1 MRLLDTKTR
10 NGTFTLNN
18 KRGGASQVASKLD
31 RFIIFEDLI
40 LICLDLSALILPLGG
55 SDQWPILLEASFI
68 GTLRNRPFRI
78 ENIWLTHP
86 DFISNIEK
94 WWIED
99 MNVQGTKM
107 FLLHQK
113 LKHIK
118 LRLKD

>member
-1 MRLLDTKTR
+1 
-10 NGTFTLNN
+10 LNN